1 MQFPHSYQSLNVW
14 KVRKG
19 GMCVHYGNNTLEKRE
34 LHDFINDPE
43 ETKSVILEHTE
54 IVFSLDSLA
63 EKARGEMGDALSQ

>member
-1 MQFPHSYQSLNVW
+1 
-14 KVRKG
+14 
-19 GMCVHYGNNTLEKRE
+19 MCVHYGNNTLEKRE
-34 LHDFINDPE
+34 LHNFINDPE